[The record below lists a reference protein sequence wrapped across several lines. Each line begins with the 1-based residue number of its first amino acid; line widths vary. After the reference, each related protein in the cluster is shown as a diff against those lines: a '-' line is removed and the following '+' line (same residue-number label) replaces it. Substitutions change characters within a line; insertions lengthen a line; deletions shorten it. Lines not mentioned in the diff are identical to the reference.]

1 MTSSIA
7 SLLMILVLWLSMIMF
22 CCAGGA
28 SEKPLSVGERAEALR
43 KKKNR
48 LQYDGEIE
56 IRWCVHQG

>member
-43 KKKNR
+43 GKET
-48 LQYDGEIE
+48 GC
-56 IRWCVHQG
+56 IRWRD